1 MKALWNNVEDEYII
15 QKSKFITLLYHI
27 KSTDEVNTILKK
39 IRDEYKGA
47 THYCYA
53 YIVNQVKRFFD
64 DGEPSGT
71 AGMPILHVLEENNCN
86 HTLAIVVRYF
96 GGIKLGAGGLVRAY
110 SNSVIEALKKAS
122 LKDETIGNEIE
133 IILPYDNVKKVDYIL
148 DNIKIKEKIFDD
160 KVKYILL
167 ISDIETNIYL
177 EKLKPLCFSINIIH
191 KDILI

>member
-15 QKSKFITLLYHI
+15 QKSKFITLLCHI

-53 YIVNQVKRFFD
+53 YIVNQVKRFSD
-64 DGEPSGT
+64 DGEPGGT

-86 HTLAIVVRYF
+86 HILAIVIRYF

-122 LKDETIGNEIE
+122 LRDEIIGNEIE

-148 DNIKIKEKIFDD
+148 DDIEIKEKIFDD

-177 EKLKPLCFSINIIH
+177 EKLKPLCLSINILY

>member
-1 MKALWNNVEDEYII
+1 MKTVIKEITNEIVIN
-15 QKSKFITLLYHI
+15 KSRFIAVITPIKEKEEINLILNSLKEKF
-27 KSTDEVNTILKK
+27 KD
-39 IRDEYKGA
+39 A

-53 YIVNQVKRFFD
+53 YIVNQVKRFSD
-64 DGEPSGT
+64 DGEPGGT

-86 HTLAIVVRYF
+86 HILAIVVRYF

-122 LKDETIGNEIE
+122 LRDEIIGNEIE

-148 DNIKIKEKIFDD
+148 DDIEIKEKIFDD

-177 EKLKPLCFSINIIH
+177 EKLKPLCLSINILY

>member
-86 HTLAIVVRYF
+86 HILAIVVRYF

>member
-1 MKALWNNVEDEYII
+1 MKTLWNNVEDEYII
-15 QKSKFITLLYHI
+15 QKSKFITLLCHI
-27 KSTDEVNTILKK
+27 NSTDEVNTILKK

-53 YIVNQVKRFFD
+53 YIVNQVKRFSD
-64 DGEPSGT
+64 DGEPGGT

-86 HTLAIVVRYF
+86 HILAVVVRYF
-96 GGIKLGAGGLVRAY
+96 GGIKLGASGLVRAY

-148 DNIKIKEKIFDD
+148 DDIKIKEKIFDD

-177 EKLKPLCFSINIIH
+177 EKLKPLCLSINILY